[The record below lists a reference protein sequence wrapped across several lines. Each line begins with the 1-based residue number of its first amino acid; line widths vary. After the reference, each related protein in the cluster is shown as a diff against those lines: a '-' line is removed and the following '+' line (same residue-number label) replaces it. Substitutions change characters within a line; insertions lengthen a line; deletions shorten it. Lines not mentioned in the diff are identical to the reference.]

1 MHGCI
6 TDLDLFTHALFVRLT
21 NALIN
26 STSYHALHAVDK
38 VSALFLPN
46 VACHTAYS
54 SHKCCLSSL
63 FRLTFFR
70 FHLFIIYLLLPLPGI
85 FSSIIF
91 FIFLQCY
98 YNFSPSFYNATHTLI
113 FLASYYLLFPS
124 VRLLF
129 DSLNLPIAVLLS
141 SEHWKEI
148 SSTACCNSICC
159 SFFYRCRQCYRCCQ
173 CCLCC

>member
-1 MHGCI
+1 MRWMLWILDLDSIILIVILFFAQALFSPHSSHAM
-6 TDLDLFTHALFVRLT
+6 TDLSNAWLHPWLRFVYSRIICLT

-26 STSYHALHAVDK
+26 LISYHALHGVDK

-91 FIFLQCY
+91 I
-98 YNFSPSFYNATHTLI
+98 SFYNATPTFLLLSTMLLLLLSFLPLI
-113 FLASYYLLFPS
+113 ISYSP
-124 VRLLF
+124 LF
-129 DSLNLPIAVLLS
+129 D
-141 SEHWKEI
+141 
-148 SSTACCNSICC
+148 CC
-159 SFFYRCRQCYRCCQ
+159 SIP
-173 CCLCC
+173 

>member
-1 MHGCI
+1 MRWMLWILDLDSIILIVILFFAQALFSPHSSHAM
-6 TDLDLFTHALFVRLT
+6 TDLSNACIPDLSLFTHALFVWLT

-26 STSYHALHAVDK
+26 LISYHALHGVDK
-38 VSALFLPN
+38 VSALLLPN

-91 FIFLQCY
+91 I
-98 YNFSPSFYNATHTLI
+98 SFYNATPTFLLLSTMLLLLLSFLPLI
-113 FLASYYLLFPS
+113 ISYSP
-124 VRLLF
+124 LF
-129 DSLNLPIAVLLS
+129 D
-141 SEHWKEI
+141 
-148 SSTACCNSICC
+148 CC
-159 SFFYRCRQCYRCCQ
+159 SIP
-173 CCLCC
+173 

>member
-1 MHGCI
+1 MAAFLTYLC
-6 TDLDLFTHALFVRLT
+6 LLTHYLSDQRSI
-21 NALIN
+21 NLIN
-26 STSYHALHAVDK
+26 YHALHAIDK

-91 FIFLQCY
+91 I
-98 YNFSPSFYNATHTLI
+98 SFCNATPTFLLLSTMLLLLLSFNFLPLI
-113 FLASYYLLFPS
+113 ISYS
-124 VRLLF
+124 ALF
-129 DSLNLPIAVLLS
+129 D
-141 SEHWKEI
+141 
-148 SSTACCNSICC
+148 CC
-159 SFFYRCRQCYRCCQ
+159 SIP
-173 CCLCC
+173 